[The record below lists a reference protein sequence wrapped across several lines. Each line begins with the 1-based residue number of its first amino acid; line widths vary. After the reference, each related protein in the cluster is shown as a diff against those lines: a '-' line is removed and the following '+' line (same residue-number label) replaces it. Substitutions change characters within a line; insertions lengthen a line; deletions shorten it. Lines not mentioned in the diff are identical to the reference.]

1 MKRICF
7 SILVVGLCLIVTPA
21 QAVRIAHNEAGQVVI
36 VPLFNTLAGM
46 DTLLKVSNGADY
58 SALRVQLRNPEGQR
72 IEAINVYL
80 APDQEWRAALTR
92 RPEGPVMTAGDPKCV
107 LSQEGDST
115 VESVQADIP
124 ISSDFGYI
132 EILLMGHI
140 TDEQLKSN
148 IAFRNCDLLADEFSN
163 GEWNA
168 DKNAGVSAPTNSIR
182 TIAQLIDVGKGTL
195 YGLEPVHLAGFRN
208 RPHHVPPGELFGL
221 ADAHDDGTMTGE
233 TSSLVCA
240 QDCSFETWADPRDA
254 VSSVLLAVARE
265 AAYVVDPTIRASSS
279 FIILNPMHPYYSSDE
294 FSSHEAGLILTDSEI
309 GVLNACISGLLP
321 PPTFP
326 LQTIC
331 PNPEQ
336 LLNPEALSVFSLTSS
351 FLRFPEIAPVP
362 ILGIEGLF
370 PATPYRGGEGQ
381 LVSGSARIFF
391 LSFDNPSLV
400 SNDQS
405 EYFGLPS
412 IVLGFTEYQ
421 NGQLTSPDGG
431 AVRANYGTSALGT
444 KIASDPEDLK

>member
-294 FSSHEAGLILTDSEI
+294 FSSHQTGFLLTDSDVGI
-309 GVLNACISGLLP
+309 LPACLTPRP
-321 PPTFP
+321 PIEFP
-326 LQTIC
+326 LDRIC
-331 PNPEQ
+331 PRPLEIQNPQ
-336 LLNPEALSVFSLTSS
+336 ALSGFTTTRDLSIDPDTAPLPIIGIPGFYPKAS
-351 FLRFPEIAPVP
+351 FLRGVE
-362 ILGIEGLF
+362 LD
-370 PATPYRGGEGQ
+370 
-381 LVSGSARIFF
+381 SGSARIFF